1 MKSSRELLRSVLV
14 VVVACVAAWGQTNG
28 SITGTVKDQSGAAIA
43 GATVVVSSPERGIN
57 RQMVTN
63 SSGEYNESA
72 LPSGSYDVIVTASG
86 FKKYEAKGVV
96 LDVAQK
102 ARVDVAL
109 EIGAATVEVLV
120 EGANV
125 AQVETQSSELAGTIT
140 GKELTQLELNGRNF
154 TSLVTLV
161 PGVSNQTGQEEG
173 TVGINGSVSF
183 SMNGGRV
190 EYNNWELDGG
200 DNMDNGSNGT
210 LNVYPSID
218 AIEEFKVLTSNYG
231 AQYGRNGSG
240 TVEVETKSGTKDFHG
255 DAYEFVRNDMFNA
268 QNYFNSTVAGGT
280 GVTPP
285 YKKNDFGYTFG
296 GPIYIPG
303 VYNKNRQKT
312 FFFWSQEWRRDRVPA
327 SFNVPVPY
335 SKERAGDFNDVC
347 PNPQSGSMIDCPINP
362 STGLPYPGNVITP
375 TATGTALLA
384 LIPVATSDVQGAAIY
399 NSNALLPTNWREEL
413 ARVDHNITDHN
424 RVTFRYI
431 HDSWNTLES
440 GPIWDSASFPTVQT
454 FFNGPGVSF
463 VARLTSTI
471 SPTLLNEFVAS
482 YTTDHIAFKS
492 EGAWQL
498 PAGFQ
503 MGYIYPNG
511 AAGKLPA
518 INVSGGAAYGGGF
531 AEDPDGIWPEGP
543 YNANP
548 TYTYRDNVTKIVG
561 RHNLQFGAYFVAAQK
576 NELSSV
582 QVNGSLTY
590 DIGAPVSTHNAFAD
604 MLLGNIASFSQ
615 GSNQLKFY
623 NRYKIVEPYFQDDWH
638 VTDRLTL
645 NLGLRISLEGTYR
658 DRYHH
663 AYNWDPAVYTAGI
676 ASATQVDG
684 DGSITGNAGALVPGV
699 GNPFLGLVDC
709 GASGG
714 PVTFAGFPN
723 ASVGGVSAVGCSK
736 AHLFNPAPRI
746 GFAWDPRG
754 KGRLAIRGGYGIFF
768 EHANGN
774 EANTEGMEGQ
784 SSPLLQSS
792 SQINIVGTGANGGY
806 ANIGNPSNATPPVFP
821 LGFISI
827 PNQAVWPYMQQFHLD
842 VQQELSGHSVLT
854 VSYVGSK
861 GTHLG
866 RQSDLN
872 QLYPTPASKNPYQPH
887 QPISAQ
893 DCSVYDPVNNP
904 TGNLRNVGLSSVSG
918 RVNGQLVTGGTA
930 ANLQTA
936 CGNDADPYRPFLGIA
951 TITRLEPAASSNY
964 NALQVSLRKSV
975 GALSLSAAY
984 TYSHSIDDS
993 SDRYDGT
1000 FVNTYS
1006 PASNRASSTFD
1017 ERHMLNLGYVYDIPF
1032 MRKAGL
1038 SHSRLG
1044 GWQYS
1049 GIAIFST
1056 GTPATVTN
1064 GTTYG
1069 DNAGVGNGV
1078 GTGSYADV
1086 IGNPKSNIPGSS
1098 ALAGGSYVKFALNPG
1113 AFALPTGL
1121 TFGDSGRDDINN
1133 PGRVN
1138 FDMALFKHFAIKERL
1153 SIEFRGEAFN
1163 IFNHPEWS
1171 GFGAGMT
1178 CTGGANNSAGDPS
1191 CLGPGGA
1198 NMFEINS
1205 AHLGRILQLGLKFLF

>member
-1 MKSSRELLRSVLV
+1 MKSSRELLRSLLV
-14 VVVACVAAWGQTNG
+14 VMVACVAAWGQTTG
-28 SITGTVKDQSGAAIA
+28 SITGTVKDQSGAAVA
-43 GATVVVSSPERGIN
+43 GATIVIASPERGID
-57 RQMVTN
+57 RKTVTN
-63 SSGEYNESA
+63 STGEYNESA
-72 LPSGSYDVIVTASG
+72 LPSGSYNVIVSASG
-86 FKKYEAKGVV
+86 FKKYEAKGVT
-96 LDVAQK
+96 LDVAEK

-109 EIGAATVEVLV
+109 EVGAATVEVLV

-140 GKELTQLELNGRNF
+140 GKELTQLQLNGRNF

-161 PGVSNQTGQEEG
+161 PGVSNQTGMDEPQ
-173 TVGINGSVSF
+173 VGINGSVSF

-268 QNYFNSTVAGGT
+268 QNYFNSVVAGNT

-285 YKKNDFGYTFG
+285 YKKNDFGYTIG

-303 VYNKNRQKT
+303 VYNRDRQKT

-335 SKERAGDFNDVC
+335 SKERAGDFSDVC
-347 PNPQSGSMIDCPINP
+347 PNHLSGSYIDCPINP
-362 STGLPYPGNVITP
+362 STGTYYPGFSITP

-384 LIPVATSDVQGAAIY
+384 LVPVGTLDTPGAAIY
-399 NSNALLPTNWREEL
+399 NSNSLLPTNWREEL
-413 ARVDHNITDHN
+413 VRVDHNITDHN

-463 VARLTSTI
+463 VARLTSTV

-498 PAGFQ
+498 PAGFA

-543 YNANP
+543 YNSNP
-548 TYTYRDNVTKIVG
+548 TYTYRDNVTKIIG
-561 RHNLQFGAYFVAAQK
+561 RHNLQFGGYFVAAQK

-590 DIGAPVSTHNAFAD
+590 DIGSPVSTKNAFAD

-638 VTDRLTL
+638 ATDRLTL
-645 NLGLRISLEGTYR
+645 NLGLRVSLEGTYR
-658 DRYHH
+658 DRYQH
-663 AYNWDPAVYTAGI
+663 AYNWDPAVYNANI
-676 ASATQVDG
+676 ASAPKVDG
-684 DGSITGNAGALVPGV
+684 DGTITGSAGALVPGAT
-699 GNPFLGLVDC
+699 NPFVGLVQC
-709 GASGG
+709 GGPGG

-736 AHLFNPAPRI
+736 GHLFNPAPRI

-754 KGRLAIRGGYGIFF
+754 KGKLAIRGGYGIFF

-792 SQINIVGTGANGGY
+792 SQINIVGSGPNGGY
-806 ANIGNPSNATPPVFP
+806 TEIGNPSNATPPAFP

-887 QPISAQ
+887 QPISDA
-893 DCSVYDPVNNP
+893 DCNS
-904 TGNLRNVGLSSVSG
+904 LQHIGLSNVSG
-918 RVNGQLVTGGTA
+918 VVNGQQVTGATA

-936 CGNDADPYRPFLGIA
+936 CGNDADPYRPFLGVS
-951 TITRLEPAASSNY
+951 TITHLEPAASSNY

-975 GALSLSAAY
+975 GALSVSAAY

-1017 ERHMLNLGYVYDIPF
+1017 ERHMFNIGYVYDLPF

-1038 SHSRLG
+1038 GHSLLG

-1086 IGNPKSNIPGSS
+1086 IGNPKSNIPGTS